1 MTAITKPRGRAQF
14 IAPPPRVRRAA
25 ASRGAAARRLPSR
38 KDGCEID
45 TRCPIPAGLLGKLSP
60 EIRALFPVCRGR
72 PRPPDCATDRPS
84 LAEPMGM
91 VRRTK
96 PRGSSVNLQPAA
108 RPRVDPGRATPRDQ
122 TRDQTPGIRFHVNL
136 SSSRSPRTGLQGRPP
151 GGRVT
156 TRETPSSCRQSPPR
170 DHPPKSD
177 ID

>member
-1 MTAITKPRGRAQF
+1 MMTAITKPRGRAQF

-84 LAEPMGM
+84 LAEPVGM

-96 PRGSSVNLQPAA
+96 PRGSGFMTIYEAAGHPGPACRA
-108 RPRVDPGRATPRDQ
+108 GRLGA
-122 TRDQTPGIRFHVNL
+122 G
-136 SSSRSPRTGLQGRPP
+136 
-151 GGRVT
+151 
-156 TRETPSSCRQSPPR
+156 
-170 DHPPKSD
+170 
-177 ID
+177 